1 MSLQSAIFDD
11 MKPAMRDKAPAKL
24 GTLRLLLASLK
35 NAAIA
40 QRRASTELAD
50 DVVQALVRKE
60 IKKRQDAMTS
70 FQQGGRQDLVD
81 KEQAEADVLAT
92 YLPPPMGE
100 AEIAELVSEAI
111 KQAAA
116 DGTKPQMGAVM
127 KAANALAAG
136 RVDGKTLSNVVRQQ
150 LQ

>member
-1 MSLQSAIFDD
+1 MSLQSAISDD
-11 MKPAMRDKAPAKL
+11 MKQAMRDKDAAKL

-35 NAAIA
+35 NAAIEQGGA
-40 QRRASTELAD
+40 GTELPDEA
-50 DVVQALVRKE
+50 VQAIVRKE
-60 IKKRQDAMTS
+60 IKKRHDSIAS
-70 FQQGGRQDLVD
+70 FEKGGRDDLVD
-81 KEQAEADVLAT
+81 KEKAEAEVLGA

-116 DGTKPQMGAVM
+116 DGGKPQMGAVM
-127 KAANALAAG
+127 KAATALAAG
-136 RVDGKTLSNVVRQQ
+136 RVDGKTLSTEVREQ